1 MAPMVGALSRRSMA
15 AMKPLSSYFPAFARA
30 MERPWSAADPGG
42 NVVMVVAENRLLSE
56 SFLERLQR
64 CSPPATEALYYS
76 DFRGTLPLRDA
87 LARFMSRHITDAPVD
102 ATQLALSNGVGTT
115 LDHLFHCL
123 CDEADGVMLP
133 APLYPTF
140 LNDLTV
146 RCRLRPTIVP
156 TDAAHDY
163 FPTVRQL
170 ETAAQAAAEGRW
182 GRFPRVLLLTNP
194 SNPLGTVIDPAA
206 YTDAIRWV
214 RPCPPPAPA
223 LLPPRPPN
231 LSHSRSAAERS
242 APRPQAVER
251 GMHVVSDEIY
261 ACSIFGDDLP
271 PFVSGWDVADQLASA
286 GVTRSSV
293 SDPEGKWGRGLMPSQ
308 KDGQGH
314 ATADPR
320 QQVHVVYGL
329 AKDFGVS
336 GLRIGALASRHEE
349 LLAAHSNLG
358 YLAMVPGPVQ
368 AAVAEILEDE
378 AWVDEFLR
386 QNNAAL
392 RASYG
397 RLTAALDAAGV
408 PYLPGGASM
417 FLWVDLRRALPAD
430 PSWSDER
437 ELFDSMCEAG
447 IVLTPGKDCEASE
460 PGFFRA
466 CWAASPPEAHETAVH
481 RIASFLPRR

>member
-1 MAPMVGALSRRSMA
+1 
-15 AMKPLSSYFPAFARA
+15 
-30 MERPWSAADPGG
+30 
-42 NVVMVVAENRLLSE
+42 
-56 SFLERLQR
+56 
-64 CSPPATEALYYS
+64 
-76 DFRGTLPLRDA
+76 
-87 LARFMSRHITDAPVD
+87 
-102 ATQLALSNGVGTT
+102 
-115 LDHLFHCL
+115 
-123 CDEADGVMLP
+123 
-133 APLYPTF
+133 
-140 LNDLTV
+140 
-146 RCRLRPTIVP
+146 
-156 TDAAHDY
+156 
-163 FPTVRQL
+163 
-170 ETAAQAAAEGRW
+170 
-182 GRFPRVLLLTNP
+182 
-194 SNPLGTVIDPAA
+194 
-206 YTDAIRWV
+206 
-214 RPCPPPAPA
+214 
-223 LLPPRPPN
+223 
-231 LSHSRSAAERS
+231 
-242 APRPQAVER
+242 
-251 GMHVVSDEIY
+251 MHVVSDEIY

-271 PFVSGWDVADQLASA
+271 PFVSAWDVADQLASA

-437 ELFDSMCEAG
+437 ELFDNMCEAG